1 LGQSQI
7 QKEMTLTL
15 PTDNVEI
22 TPSGLEFK
30 SQPTVEQWTELHSF
44 LLTCRRASLR
54 WIADSR
60 KAGREYFGDEL
71 VTRTEE
77 QLMFDLADDRAAT
90 ALEKLEFRNNDLTD
104 AHLLVLAK
112 RTKTSD
118 QFDKWSAAATE
129 HKLSPRELDR
139 SIKAGKVVVEDD
151 DSINANDKSTGI
163 VTIEG
168 VSTMFDMWLRKAEE
182 FGFPEKWDKERLQ
195 RVSALLANMVA
206 TSNKINQL
214 L

>member
-1 LGQSQI
+1 
-7 QKEMTLTL
+7 
-15 PTDNVEI
+15 
-22 TPSGLEFK
+22 
-30 SQPTVEQWTELHSF
+30 
-44 LLTCRRASLR
+44 
-54 WIADSR
+54 
-60 KAGREYFGDEL
+60 
-71 VTRTEE
+71 
-77 QLMFDLADDRAAT
+77 MFDLADDRAAT

-112 RTKTSD
+112 RTTTSD
-118 QFDKWSAAATE
+118 QFDKWSNAATE

-139 SIKAGKVVVEDD
+139 SIKAGKIVAESE